1 MAKLP
6 TRISELPA
14 VKLAYLASQLRAKK
28 DLLAAEP
35 IAVVGM
41 SCRFPG
47 GGELPETFWEFLR
60 DGGDATREVPPERW
74 NIDEIYDPTPGA
86 RGKVYTRRGAFIE
99 NVDLF
104 DPTFFGIPPRDAK
117 DMDPQQRMLLEECWR
132 ALERAGIPPAGLTGS
147 RTGVFVGLMHNDYNV
162 LGFTAGV
169 EMHSASLNYP
179 SMAAGRVAHTLGLQG
194 PALTVDTACSS
205 SAVAIHLACQ
215 SLRNDESD
223 LALAGGVSLSLSPLT
238 MMFECQNRMLAVDGR
253 CKTFDASADGFS
265 RGEGCGVVVLM
276 RLSDAL
282 AQGNLILGVIRGS
295 ALNHDGRS
303 SGLMVPNGR
312 AQERVI
318 RMALEGCGVEPE
330 QISYVEAHGTGTSL
344 GDPIEM
350 EALRS
355 VFGRKPTRATPL
367 FVGSVKTNIG
377 HLEAAA
383 GVSGLI
389 KVLLALQNEAIPA
402 HLHFSRPN
410 PNIRWDDLP
419 VVIPTTL
426 RPWPRGEQRR
436 LAGLSS
442 FGFSGTNVHLVV
454 EEAPVLPRPPV
465 ERERPIHLL
474 TLSAKTEAALEAQ
487 VEVHESA
494 LSDDRVVLG
503 DWCFTANV
511 GRSHFEHRA
520 AVTGATA
527 DELRTGLSR
536 LRAEKPRPQREP
548 RRGTES
554 PKPVF
559 LFTGQGSLRPGVGR
573 ELAETWPVFR
583 AAVRRC
589 SSALLGLLEP
599 RLEDILHGEESASL
613 LADTRYAQPALV
625 AFEYALSELWAS
637 WGIIPGAVAGHSL
650 GEYAAAVVAGVLSI
664 EDALKLVV
672 ERSRL
677 IHEAPG
683 EGAMLAV
690 NASLESLTPELAARS
705 QLISLAAIN
714 GPEDLVI
721 SGDRAAI
728 SEVAGA
734 LARKGIACRP
744 LPVTHA
750 FHSPLMDAVVAPF
763 EACFDGVTLA
773 VPRIPFVSALE
784 GRLVAE
790 ELTRPGYWCR
800 HLREPV
806 SFAAA
811 LEVLREQQHR
821 TFLEVGPAPVLSGIG
836 LRGFPDAEE
845 LCWLPSLR
853 PSSGETAQLLSTLS
867 ALYVRGFEADWTAF
881 DAPFERR
888 SVTLPTYP
896 FRRERYWID
905 SATGG
910 SSGSMAERGAARGK
924 VHPLAGVPLSLAGTK
939 ELRFAARLSAREPSF
954 LAEHRVFGTTVLPA
968 ACYVEMALGA
978 AHFAARSEPLFDLL
992 SFELERPL
1000 VLGEGEGCDVQTVLT
1015 PEAGRTHFEIHG
1027 QATTGSERDWARLA
1041 HGYIVEHR
1049 ESARPVDLEA
1059 ELFAR
1064 FSPPRPVEPLYELM
1078 ARHGIEYG
1086 LSFRAID
1093 ALRFAKNACLAHVRL
1108 PDSQVVG
1115 MGDYRLHPLIL
1126 DACFQTVAA
1135 LFMEE
1140 AKEAT
1145 DHRQRMPVAI
1155 QRLRWFKKPGSSA
1168 WVHARHDGRSST
1180 SDELLSIDL
1189 RILGEGGEVIAEVEG
1204 LLLKRIDRRALMTS
1218 FSDSARELLFELA
1231 WREQEAPRAW
1241 TPLPPQPGR
1250 WLLLADSGGVAE
1262 GLKEHVLRH
1271 GGTCEVVTPGPGY
1284 ERSEPGLARIDPN
1297 DSEGFA
1303 RLLQALSAEGAAPT
1317 TVVCLWGLD
1326 EPGAE
1331 ALSPE
1336 SLAGATTRSATG
1348 VLHLVQAMA
1357 RATWA
1362 QRPALWLV
1370 TRGAVAATSGDA
1382 VEGLAQS
1389 TLWGLGRAAAI
1400 EHPELGCRLVDLDD
1414 AEDAA
1419 SRLFER
1425 MARVPGENMLA
1436 LRGSRLLAAR
1446 LVRPGAP
1453 SGSASPMRIHADGAY
1468 LITGGLGALGLATAA
1483 WLVEAGA
1490 RQLVLVGR
1498 GAPGEEAKL
1507 RLDELRER
1515 GCEVLVARADVSH
1528 LEDVRRLV
1536 EELTARGSRP
1546 RGIFHTAGVLED
1558 GVFLRQDRERL
1569 ARVLAPKVLGAWNL
1583 HQATAGLPLDLFVM
1597 YSSAASLIG
1606 VAGQANY
1613 MAANTFLDAL
1623 AHHRRAKG
1631 LPALSVN
1638 WGQWAGGGMAEK
1650 SRSRGRGAT
1659 ADATS
1664 LPPQRALRILEEL
1677 LGRDVA
1683 QMGVVPVN
1691 LSSLEATPST
1701 GHGPLFSEL
1710 ALREQARTA
1719 GTARM
1724 VELLE
1729 EFKRADGTRRRGLL
1743 MHYVQGRLAPMLG
1756 FTPEHEVLQ
1765 KKISLNEMGLDSLRA
1780 VELKNRMGRE
1790 LGVDLPMA
1798 RFIDGTGVAGI
1809 VEALHE
1815 QLELSELLARVPIPS
1830 AQSELEELTL

>member
-6 TRISELPA
+6 TRICELPA
-14 VKLAYLASQLRAKK
+14 VKLAYLANQLRAKK

-47 GGELPETFWEFLR
+47 GGELPETFWQFLR
-60 DGGDATREVPPERW
+60 EGGDATREVPPERW

-86 RGKVYTRRGAFIE
+86 KGKVYTRRGAFIE

-104 DPTFFGIPPRDAK
+104 EPAFFGIPPRDAK

-132 ALERAGIPPAGLTGS
+132 SLERAGIPPAGLTGS

-162 LGFTAGV
+162 LGITAGV

-179 SMAAGRVAHTLGLQG
+179 SMAAGRIAHTLGLQG

-205 SAVAIHLACQ
+205 SAVAVHLACQ

-223 LALAGGVSLSLSPLT
+223 LALAGGVSLSLSPIT

-265 RGEGCGVVVLM
+265 RGEGCGVVVLK

-282 AQGNLILGVIRGS
+282 VQGNPILGVIRGS

-330 QISYVEAHGTGTSL
+330 QVGYVEAHGTGTSL

-355 VFGRKPTRATPL
+355 VFGRAPARASPL

-383 GVSGLI
+383 GIAGLI
-389 KVLLALQNEAIPA
+389 KVLLALRHEAIPA

-410 PNIRWDDLP
+410 PNIRWEDLP
-419 VVIPTTL
+419 VVIPTAL
-426 RPWPRGEQRR
+426 QPWPRGEQRR

-454 EEAPVLPRPPV
+454 EEAPLLPRPPV
-465 ERERPIHLL
+465 VRERPVHLL
-474 TLSAKTEAALEAQ
+474 TLSAKTEAALEAL
-487 VEVHESA
+487 VEVHASTLPDEGEM
-494 LSDDRVVLG
+494 LG
-503 DWCFTANV
+503 DWCYTANV

-520 AVTGATA
+520 AVSGANA
-527 DELRTGLSR
+527 AELRAGLSR
-536 LRAEKPRPQREP
+536 LGAGRTQPQREP
-548 RRGTES
+548 RRGTEG
-554 PKPVF
+554 PRPVF

-573 ELAETWPVFR
+573 ELAQTWPVFH
-583 AAVRRC
+583 AAVQRC
-589 SSALLGLLEP
+589 SEALKGLLEP
-599 RLEDILHGEESASL
+599 RLEDILHGEQSSSL

-625 AFEYALSELWAS
+625 ALEYALCELWSS
-637 WGIIPGAVAGHSL
+637 WGIVPGAVVGHSL

-672 ERSRL
+672 ARSRL

-690 NASLESLTPELAARS
+690 NATLEVLAPTLAPVS
-705 QLISLAAIN
+705 QLISLAAVN
-714 GPEDLVI
+714 GPQDLVI
-721 SGDRAAI
+721 SGDRAAL
-728 SEVAGA
+728 SEVA
-734 LARKGIACRP
+734 ARLSREGIGCRP
-744 LPVTHA
+744 LSVTHA
-750 FHSPLMDAVVAPF
+750 FHSPLMEPVVTAF
-763 EACFDGVTLA
+763 EACFDGVALA
-773 VPRIPFVSALE
+773 APRLPFVSTLE
-784 GRLVAE
+784 DGLVSEA
-790 ELTRPGYWCR
+790 LTRPAYWCR

-806 SFAAA
+806 RFADA
-811 LEVLREQQHR
+811 LETLREQKHR
-821 TFLEVGPAPVLSGIG
+821 TFLEVGPTPVLTGLG
-836 LRGFPDAEE
+836 LRSYPHEE
-845 LCWLPSLR
+845 ALSWLPSLR
-853 PSSGETAQLLSTLS
+853 PSSGETAQLLTVLG
-867 ALYVRGFEADWTAF
+867 ALYERGFEVDWSAF

-905 SATGG
+905 SPTG
-910 SSGSMAERGAARGK
+910 GSMAERRTARASS
-924 VHPLAGVPLSLAGTK
+924 PLLAGAPLSLAGTK
-939 ELRFAARLSAREPSF
+939 GTRFAARLGIREPSF
-954 LAEHRVFGTTVLPA
+954 LAEHRVFGATVLPA

-978 AHFAARSEPLFDLL
+978 AHFTASPEASFDVL

-1000 VLGEGEGCDVQTVLT
+1000 VLGEAEGREVQTVLT
-1015 PEAGRTHFEIHG
+1015 PGEGRTHFEIYS
-1027 QATTGSERDWARLA
+1027 QETTGAEGDWARLA
-1041 HGYIVEHR
+1041 HGYLAEHR
-1049 ESARPVDLEA
+1049 ESARHVELEA
-1059 ELFAR
+1059 GLLAR
-1064 FSPPRPVEPLYELM
+1064 FSPPRPVEPFYALM

-1086 LSFRAID
+1086 PSFRAID
-1093 ALRFAKNACLAHVRL
+1093 ALRFGKNACLAHVRL
-1108 PDSQVVG
+1108 PDNQVIG
-1115 MGDYRLHPLIL
+1115 MGEYRLHPLIL

-1140 AKEAT
+1140 ASEAR

-1168 WVHARHDGRSST
+1168 WVHARHDERASA

-1189 RILGEGGEVIAEVEG
+1189 RILGETGEVIAEVEG
-1204 LLLKRIDRRALMTS
+1204 LLLKRIDRRALSTS
-1218 FSDSARELLFELA
+1218 LSGSTRELLLELA
-1231 WREQEAPRAW
+1231 WRELDSPPTR
-1241 TPLPPQPGR
+1241 TPASLQTQR

-1262 GLKEHVLRH
+1262 GLKAQVQRH
-1271 GGTCEVVTPGPGY
+1271 GGTCVWVTPDAS
-1284 ERSEPGLARIDPN
+1284 EEPGHVHVDPS
-1297 DSEGFA
+1297 DPDGFV
-1303 RLLQALSAEGAAPT
+1303 RLLQALSDEGAAPT

-1326 EPGAE
+1326 ERRAE
-1331 ALSPE
+1331 ALSPD
-1336 SLAGATTRSATG
+1336 SLMGATARSATG

-1357 RATWA
+1357 RASWA

-1370 TRGAVAATSGDA
+1370 SRGAVAAAPGDT
-1382 VEGLAQS
+1382 VDGLAQS
-1389 TLWGLGRAAAI
+1389 MLWGLGRAAAI

-1414 AEDAA
+1414 GEDAA

-1425 MARVPGENMLA
+1425 MTRVTGENLLA
-1436 LRGSRLLAAR
+1436 LRGARLLGAR
-1446 LVRPGAP
+1446 LTRPVAP
-1453 SGSASPMRIHADGAY
+1453 SNTPRPMGVHADGAY

-1490 RQLVLVGR
+1490 RHLVLVGR
-1498 GAPGEEAKL
+1498 GAPTDATKP
-1507 RLDELRER
+1507 RLDELGAR
-1515 GCEVLVARADVSH
+1515 GCEVTVARADVSR
-1528 LEDVRRLV
+1528 LDDVRRVL
-1536 EELTARGSRP
+1536 EDLAGRGTRL
-1546 RGIFHTAGVLED
+1546 RGIFHAAGVLED

-1569 ARVLAPKVLGAWNL
+1569 ERVLAPKVMGAWNL
-1583 HQATAGLPLDLFVM
+1583 HHATVGLPLDLFVL
-1597 YSSAASLIG
+1597 YSSAASLVG

-1623 AHHRRAKG
+1623 AHHRRAKA

-1638 WGQWAGGGMAEK
+1638 WGQWAGEGMAQNA
-1650 SRSRGRGAT
+1650 RGRTAT
-1659 ADATS
+1659 ADVTG
-1664 LPPQRALRILEEL
+1664 LQPQRALRLLEEL
-1677 LGRDVA
+1677 LGREVA
-1683 QMGVVPVN
+1683 QVGVLPFD
-1691 LSSLEATPST
+1691 PST
-1701 GHGPLFSEL
+1701 QGASLSEVHGPLFSEL
-1710 ALREQARTA
+1710 AAREKAPSA
-1719 GTARM
+1719 GTGRM

-1729 EFKRADGTRRRGLL
+1729 EFTRSDGARRRGLL
-1743 MHYVQGRLAPMLG
+1743 THYVRGRLAPLLG
-1756 FTPEHEVLQ
+1756 FPPEHEVLQ

-1809 VEALHE
+1809 VDALHE
-1815 QLELSELLARVPIPS
+1815 QLELSELLARVPVS
-1830 AQSELEELTL
+1830 AAQSEVEELTL